1 MTIAYQK
8 LMRMGRKRNKQVYQ
22 KMYTVKQMMELIKD
36 VEILKQEVDNLKK
49 NENSHV
55 KYIIKK
61 HTKR

>member
-1 MTIAYQK
+1 MPK
-8 LMRMGRKRNKQVYQ
+8 KNKEVYQ
-22 KMYTVKQMMELIKD
+22 KMYTVKQMTEIIKD